1 MWILRSCEETARL
14 VSERHDRRLSFLDQV
29 RLRLHLAMCFLCRNF
44 SRQIDMVRKLSRA
57 LGRSG
62 PDSLVAQTALLD
74 QSLSPESKSR
84 MRDALAREK

>member
-1 MWILRSCEETARL
+1 
-14 VSERHDRRLSFLDQV
+14 
-29 RLRLHLAMCFLCRNF
+29 MCFLCRNF

-62 PDSLVAQTALLD
+62 PGSLVSQAALLD

-84 MRDALAREK
+84 MKDALAREK

>member
-1 MWILRSCEETARL
+1 MLMPSCEETARL
-14 VSERHDRRLSFLDQV
+14 VSERHDRRLSLFDQV

-44 SRQIDMVRKLSRA
+44 SRQIDTVRKLSKA

-84 MRDALAREK
+84 MKDALAKEK

>member
-14 VSERHDRRLSFLDQV
+14 VSERHDRHLSFLDHV

-57 LGRSG
+57 LGRFG
-62 PDSLVAQTALLD
+62 PDSLVSQTALLD
-74 QSLSPESKSR
+74 HSLSPESKSR
-84 MRDALAREK
+84 MKDALAREK